1 MARKKTTKAKAP
13 AGAKERSTAPT
24 PKPNNALPIYSED
37 GGVCLATAKSIL
49 APSFRHGATACQL
62 HKAHFGTMETAPG
75 IGDYAEIFRAGGTE
89 ATKGNMALA
98 NRLLAAQALTLDNI
112 FTEMARRMALNMGE
126 YLGATETYARIA
138 MKAQA
143 QSRATLE
150 TLAKLHQPREQT
162 VRHVHVNEGG
172 QAVIAD
178 QFHNHPGGAQNGAI
192 DDQSHGAGT
201 AAAGVRP
208 AMLGADPR
216 GNGVPVPS
224 RARPEAVPNARGD
237 KSGSAERQP

>member
-1 MARKKTTKAKAP
+1 MAKRKTTKATAP
-13 AGAKERSTAPT
+13 AGAEPA

-49 APSFRHGATACQL
+49 GPSFRHGATACQL

-98 NRLLAAQALTLDNI
+98 SRLLAAQALTLDNI

-126 YLGATETYARIA
+126 YLGATETYGRIA

-150 TLAKLHQPREQT
+150 ALAKLHQPREQT

-178 QFHNHPGGAQNGAI
+178 QFHNHAGGARNGAI
-192 DDQSHGAGT
+192 DDQSHGAATG
-201 AAAGVRP
+201 AAGIGP
-208 AMLGADPR
+208 ALLGADAG

-224 RARPEAVPNARGD
+224 REGPEKVPNARRD
-237 KSGSAERQP
+237 ESGSA